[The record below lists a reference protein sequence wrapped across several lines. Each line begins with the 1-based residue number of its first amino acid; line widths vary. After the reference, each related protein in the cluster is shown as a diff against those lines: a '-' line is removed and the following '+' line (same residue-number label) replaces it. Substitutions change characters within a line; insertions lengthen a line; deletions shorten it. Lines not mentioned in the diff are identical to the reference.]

1 MCITHTTTGS
11 HSDLDGVPAW
21 LTHLFQVQRL
31 VGGFVVSSL
40 NRERSRVDTHLR
52 KRKESRRRRKKRTRK
67 RRRKE
72 EEEKKRRRKRT
83 RMVKTKIHKNKDQ
96 SVEGQTWTEAGQLV
110 FICRSSWW

>member
-52 KRKESRRRRKKRTRK
+52 KRKESRRRRKKRVRK
-67 RRRKE
+67 RRKQRRKRKKRGKR
-72 EEEKKRRRKRT
+72 KKRRRRKRK
-83 RMVKTKIHKNKDQ
+83 R
-96 SVEGQTWTEAGQLV
+96 
-110 FICRSSWW
+110 RS